1 MNTSK
6 AASYICTTRHLKRE
20 RNLHPT
26 LLPRMINMK
35 QQEHGTCHETSL
47 FRPFSIHILNFCDS
61 TQRNVNFLSLRTCFI
76 WVMIYH
82 NYIYNNIPLLMG
94 KRYAQV
100 NRPQAPTYQTTCK
113 FFPSS
118 RLLTI

>member
-1 MNTSK
+1 MMNTSK

-47 FRPFSIHILNFCDS
+47 FRPFLIHILQSKQVKRTPQDS
-61 TQRNVNFLSLRTCFI
+61 INELI
-76 WVMIYH
+76 I
-82 NYIYNNIPLLMG
+82 
-94 KRYAQV
+94 
-100 NRPQAPTYQTTCK
+100 
-113 FFPSS
+113 
-118 RLLTI
+118 